1 MFVSAIS
8 LMESKQEVGD
18 YNFLSITAGNEI
30 EVTANPGEVRDC
42 KRVCVWVCVC
52 VCVSVVA
59 GLCVRGC
66 VCLRNFRHGVYGTN

>member
-52 VCVSVVA
+52 VC
-59 GLCVRGC
+59 LWLRGC
-66 VCLRNFRHGVYGTN
+66 VCGVVCACVTFGMVCLELN